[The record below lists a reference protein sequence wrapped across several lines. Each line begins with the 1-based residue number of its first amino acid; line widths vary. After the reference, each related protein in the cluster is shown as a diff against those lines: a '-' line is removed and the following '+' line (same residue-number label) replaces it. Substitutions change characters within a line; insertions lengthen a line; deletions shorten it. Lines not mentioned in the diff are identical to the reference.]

1 MIVPNTGKQEIH
13 DKKTGIRARRKGK
26 KEEGGR
32 KRNQECIIRYSASS
46 IQHTVPESRNR
57 GLSSVDLPSVPG
69 WFLLP
74 DHGNP

>member
-46 IQHTVPESRNR
+46 IQYPAHKY
-57 GLSSVDLPSVPG
+57 
-69 WFLLP
+69 
-74 DHGNP
+74 